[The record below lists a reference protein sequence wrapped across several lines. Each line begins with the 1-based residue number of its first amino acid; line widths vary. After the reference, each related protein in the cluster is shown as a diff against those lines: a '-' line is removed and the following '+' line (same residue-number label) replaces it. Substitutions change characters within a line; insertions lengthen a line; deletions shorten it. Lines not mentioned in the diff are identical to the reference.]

1 MLRRHHRSALRLSSL
16 SSTATTIRR
25 SLELATFAMVAA
37 PDPRPPALIVTSP
50 VPPWFGLRDQL
61 LPRQQRAAVLG
72 RDGIVRTRFDEGL
85 VGEGVLCL
93 RVGRV
98 TQRSME
104 TGEGESGGGTPN
116 QAGKESDASTV
127 EEEERKMSGGKMETR
142 TLLDEIRDMDNGWL
156 FDFGHP
162 LINRVAECF
171 FKAAGIGAVQAVTRE
186 AYFTAVEGQHR
197 RLSYVCMQV
206 KGTGKE
212 SFQWGAALAL
222 TADDTSHEQIVQCA
236 ITGAALSTAANLLSG
251 IF

>member
-1 MLRRHHRSALRLSSL
+1 MNEVAQAPPQRAQALLALVHRHH
-16 SSTATTIRR
+16 
-25 SLELATFAMVAA
+25 
-37 PDPRPPALIVTSP
+37 DPP
-50 VPPWFGLRDQL
+50 
-61 LPRQQRAAVLG
+61 LPRTRDVRHGRSTGSQAAGSYSDVPG
-72 RDGIVRTRFDEGL
+72 SSMVWITRS
-85 VGEGVLCL
+85 V
-93 RVGRV
+93 
-98 TQRSME
+98 
-104 TGEGESGGGTPN
+104 
-116 QAGKESDASTV
+116 GKESDASTV

-206 KGTGKE
+206 HRRFGVFAGSGVDTGGVAANATGGKR
-212 SFQWGAALAL
+212 SRFSDLRGAALAL

>member
-1 MLRRHHRSALRLSSL
+1 MNEVAQAPPQRAQALLALVHRHH
-16 SSTATTIRR
+16 
-25 SLELATFAMVAA
+25 
-37 PDPRPPALIVTSP
+37 DPP
-50 VPPWFGLRDQL
+50 
-61 LPRQQRAAVLG
+61 LPRTRDVRHGRSTGSQAAG
-72 RDGIVRTRFDEGL
+72 SYSD
-85 VGEGVLCL
+85 
-93 RVGRV
+93 
-98 TQRSME
+98 
-104 TGEGESGGGTPN
+104 
-116 QAGKESDASTV
+116 GKESDASTV